1 MRDDRGEVGITHLVQ
16 RVAVQRVA
24 VGQAVRLHFD
34 VVATMVVATMKDP
47 GPKRESEPGLALPFS
62 CLFR

>member
-16 RVAVQRVA
+16 RIVVQRVA

-34 VVATMVVATMKDP
+34 VVATMKDP

-62 CLFR
+62 RLFS

>member
-16 RVAVQRVA
+16 RIVVQRVA

-34 VVATMVVATMKDP
+34 VVATMKDP
-47 GPKRESEPGLALPFS
+47 GPKRESRTWARSPVFVS
-62 CLFR
+62 I